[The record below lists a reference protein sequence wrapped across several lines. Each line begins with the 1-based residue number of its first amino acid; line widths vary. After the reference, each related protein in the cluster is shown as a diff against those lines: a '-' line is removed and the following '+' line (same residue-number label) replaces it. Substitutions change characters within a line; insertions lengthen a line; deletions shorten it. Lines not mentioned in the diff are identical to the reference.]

1 MHVTRANAFGCN
13 LEEYEV
19 KAAMEITKH
28 FRFAG
33 KASATVLFCICT
45 CAGAIAQSEDRK
57 PSSGVE
63 ILKLKWEK
71 QARLPRNFDPSV
83 IPTNSVFST
92 MESRTAIPG
101 STQAPY
107 GDESRRDAAN
117 RSAALGPADYFP
129 NAPGRLPFF
138 YVYSLKIQN
147 VGSKTIQ
154 AVAWDFVFI
163 NATTKA
169 VLGNHQFLSY
179 SIAKP
184 AQIVTLQ
191 GQLRTRPITLVQA
204 GDADAKKRGLKFLE
218 RAIIQCVLYDDET
231 TWKNPAGRDGVCD
244 LLKKSKPAA
253 TRKPGSKRSGDK

>member
-1 MHVTRANAFGCN
+1 LHVTRANAFGCN

-45 CAGAIAQSEDRK
+45 CAGAIAQSEERK

-83 IPTNSVFST
+83 IPTGQVFSS
-92 MESRTAIPG
+92 MESRTVIPG
-101 STQAPY
+101 STQAPN
-107 GDESRRDAAN
+107 GDEARREAAS
-117 RSAALGPADYFP
+117 RSAALAPVDIFP
-129 NAPGRLPFF
+129 NTPARLPFF

-163 NATTKA
+163 HASTKA
-169 VLGNHQFLSY
+169 VLGIHQFLSY
-179 SIAKP
+179 AIAKP
-184 AQIVTLQ
+184 EHTVTLQ
-191 GQLRTRPITLVQA
+191 ARQRTRPIAVVQA
-204 GDADAKKRGLKFLE
+204 ANADPKSKPKLLE
-218 RAIIQCVLYDDET
+218 RAIIECVLYDDET
-231 TWKNPAGRDGVCD
+231 MWKNPAGRDGVCD